1 MLQYNRDM
9 VVLFHYSKSNNIAT
23 IQAIGSV
30 FGSFLVTSLN
40 HGLVMFHLKFSEN
53 IHTHS

>member
-9 VVLFHYSKSNNIAT
+9 VVLSHYSKSNNIAT

-30 FGSFLVTSLN
+30 FGSFLS
-40 HGLVMFHLKFSEN
+40 
-53 IHTHS
+53 